1 MDYRSICQ
9 KHKNSYVVASV
20 NERDERGF
28 VKDWKVLSADAKN
41 FIEAVE
47 TLKHYESLGVIGA
60 CIINTYEDGG
70 DVFAEAASVARFMRL
85 QFGMDLE

>member
-1 MDYRSICQ
+1 MNYRDICT
-9 KHKNSYVVASV
+9 KHSKHYVVVCV

-28 VKDWKVLSADAKN
+28 VTDWKVLSADSRN
-41 FIEAVE
+41 FCEAVE

-85 QFGMDLE
+85 HFGMDLE